1 MKISTH
7 YFFSLKFY
15 QNEAKITNQPNVK
28 IRSFPAPVM
37 AEIKSVT
44 AELLKE
50 AADKDPKTK
59 EILESIYKY
68 QDQIR
73 AWTNFSD
80 KAYLDSFEEK

>member
-1 MKISTH
+1 M
-7 YFFSLKFY
+7 
-15 QNEAKITNQPNVK
+15 AK
-28 IRSFPAPVM
+28 
-37 AEIKSVT
+37 IKSVT

-59 EILESIYKY
+59 QILESIYKY

-80 KAYLDSFEEK
+80 KAYLDSFEDK